1 MLIYHKT
8 EEEAEAMEEIDERLE
23 IDYQIGEDIKEKVS
37 SSLALL
43 WGTCANPISGRPAP
57 AFAPAPHYSQPPVAL
72 AALSHLT

>member
-37 SSLALL
+37 SSLALY
-43 WGTCANPISGRPAP
+43 WGTCADLTSGCPA
-57 AFAPAPHYSQPPVAL
+57 
-72 AALSHLT
+72 SH